1 MSFSFRGSFLSFNKL
16 WDKGSIFVC
25 KVLFIREEWLSLL
38 TLLKIGPLTFSM
50 LKTAFCEYWTSIN
63 IKTSMTCVLK
73 EYEIKTKM
81 VQLKI
86 TFLLGYNL
94 SIFISWVGGG
104 GLTFGGWEDFYSWG
118 KMSEFLAETPP
129 PPASP
134 ASPSREKPTLVTYYY
149 C

>member
-1 MSFSFRGSFLSFNKL
+1 
-16 WDKGSIFVC
+16 
-25 KVLFIREEWLSLL
+25 
-38 TLLKIGPLTFSM
+38 
-50 LKTAFCEYWTSIN
+50 
-63 IKTSMTCVLK
+63 MTCVLK

-118 KMSEFLAETPP
+118 ENE
-129 PPASP
+129 
-134 ASPSREKPTLVTYYY
+134 
-149 C
+149 

>member
-1 MSFSFRGSFLSFNKL
+1 MSFSFQGCFLSFNKL
-16 WDKGSIFVC
+16 WEKGSIFVC

-38 TLLKIGPLTFSM
+38 TLLKIGLLTFSM

-63 IKTSMTCVLK
+63 IKISMTCVLK

-118 KMSEFLAETPP
+118 ENEWNFGWDPP
-129 PPASP
+129 SP
-134 ASPSREKPTLVTYYY
+134 ASPSREKPTLVTYYF